1 MLKIDCQK
9 YDGAFPRTVK
19 GSDLAMQRPYIVGLG
34 GTTRIGSST
43 EKALVL
49 ALKAAAAQGADTL
62 LLCGADLDLPAY
74 APDAAATAK
83 ARRIATE
90 LSRADG
96 IILGTPGYHGGIS
109 GLVKNAL
116 DYTEDLRGDKRPYLA
131 GRPVGCLVTAAGEQ
145 GAVTTL
151 GALRSVVH
159 ALRGWPTP
167 LGVTIITSDPVFD
180 AAGNCLSPR
189 IEGQLRILSQQV
201 LDFARLQRELAGAQI
216 AACG

>member
-1 MLKIDCQK
+1 
-9 YDGAFPRTVK
+9 
-19 GSDLAMQRPYIVGLG
+19 MQRPYIVGLG

-43 EKALVL
+43 EKALAL
-49 ALKAAAAQGADTL
+49 ALKAVAAQGADTL

-74 APDAAATAK
+74 APDAAVTAK
-83 ARRIATE
+83 ASRIANE
-90 LSRADG
+90 LSKADG
-96 IILGTPGYHGGIS
+96 IILATPGYHGGIS

-116 DYTEDLRGDKRPYLA
+116 DYTEELRGDKRPYLE

-167 LGVTIITSDPVFD
+167 LGVSIITSEPVFD
-180 AAGNCLSPR
+180 AEGNCLSPR
-189 IEGQLRILSQQV
+189 IEQQLRILSQQV
-201 LDFARLQRELAGAQI
+201 LDFALLQSGKGHCRLASPRQGA
-216 AACG
+216 AFG

>member
-1 MLKIDCQK
+1 M
-9 YDGAFPRTVK
+9 R
-19 GSDLAMQRPYIVGLG
+19 RPYIVGLG
-34 GTTRIGSST
+34 GTTRVGSST
-43 EKALVL
+43 EKALSLV
-49 ALKAAAAQGADTL
+49 LKAVASQGADTL

-74 APDAAATAK
+74 APDAAVTAK
-83 ARRIATE
+83 ASRITIE

-116 DYTEDLRGDKRPYLA
+116 DYTEQLREDKRPYLE

-167 LGVTIITSDPVFD
+167 LGVTVITSEPVFD

-189 IEGQLRILSQQV
+189 IEKQLRILSQQV
-201 LDFARLQRELAGAQI
+201 LDFALLQRGMSHRGLAAPRLGAAFGQTR
-216 AACG
+216 A

>member
-74 APDAAATAK
+74 APDATATTK

-167 LGVTIITSDPVFD
+167 LGGAVNSAEVTFGPDGECSDP
-180 AAGNCLSPR
+180 
-189 IEGQLRILSQQV
+189 QV
-201 LDFARLQRELAGAQI
+201 ITTL
-216 AACG
+216 